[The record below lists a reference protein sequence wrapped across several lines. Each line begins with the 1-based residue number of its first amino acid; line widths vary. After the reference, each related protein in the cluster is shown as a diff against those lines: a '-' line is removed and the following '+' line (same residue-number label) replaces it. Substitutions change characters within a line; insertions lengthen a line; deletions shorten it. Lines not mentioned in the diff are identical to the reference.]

1 MSEVLSPPV
10 RDEPS
15 GTGVV
20 DQAANSP
27 ESSLTQKHHWSK
39 RSLLTVIGWIP
50 STLVVGGLIAL
61 AWFGHHNDWKLP
73 SFGSMSADAESQVEW
88 CDSHGVAESDC
99 INCVIGLVADA
110 PDLTFCK
117 VHGVHGC
124 VLENPSLAQTRQP
137 AEVLPRDLER
147 AERALAIQP
156 RRENLELSKLPGTRV
171 QFASVEAM
179 TKAGVDVEPVER
191 RAFTES
197 VSVAGEVVYD
207 ATQMALVSPAAD
219 GVVRQVKVNVGDWV
233 SAGDVLAVVDSQ
245 KVGELKSDLLSALL
259 AEDLAMD
266 QFRRLA
272 KLAKSQATSK
282 RELIEGK
289 SDLQQ
294 ASVAVEQAVRGFVNL
309 GLQVDLDSL
318 RSMSL
323 SESKVAIRKI
333 GMDAIE
339 TTGGSANLIAVI
351 APLEGR
357 VVNRDA
363 VTGEVVDR
371 GSLMFR
377 IADTRSVWLDLR
389 VPAEEA
395 SLAKIGLPIRYRP
408 DGSSREH
415 RGEVTWISSDVDP
428 QTRTVRVRA
437 ELANDDGELRN
448 ESFGHGEIVLRDET
462 DAIAVPESAIQ
473 WDGENSLVFVR
484 DAKFFDDERP
494 KFFIARSVRTG
505 VSQDGFT
512 EIIAGVLPGEV
523 VATSGSDVLRAQLLK
538 NNLGA
543 GCTCG
548 H

>member
-1 MSEVLSPPV
+1 
-10 RDEPS
+10 
-15 GTGVV
+15 
-20 DQAANSP
+20 
-27 ESSLTQKHHWSK
+27 
-39 RSLLTVIGWIP
+39 
-50 STLVVGGLIAL
+50 
-61 AWFGHHNDWKLP
+61 
-73 SFGSMSADAESQVEW
+73 
-88 CDSHGVAESDC
+88 
-99 INCVIGLVADA
+99 
-110 PDLTFCK
+110 
-117 VHGVHGC
+117 
-124 VLENPSLAQTRQP
+124 
-137 AEVLPRDLER
+137 
-147 AERALAIQP
+147 
-156 RRENLELSKLPGTRV
+156 
-171 QFASVEAM
+171 
-179 TKAGVDVEPVER
+179 
-191 RAFTES
+191 
-197 VSVAGEVVYD
+197 
-207 ATQMALVSPAAD
+207 
-219 GVVRQVKVNVGDWV
+219 
-233 SAGDVLAVVDSQ
+233 
-245 KVGELKSDLLSALL
+245 
-259 AEDLAMD
+259 MD